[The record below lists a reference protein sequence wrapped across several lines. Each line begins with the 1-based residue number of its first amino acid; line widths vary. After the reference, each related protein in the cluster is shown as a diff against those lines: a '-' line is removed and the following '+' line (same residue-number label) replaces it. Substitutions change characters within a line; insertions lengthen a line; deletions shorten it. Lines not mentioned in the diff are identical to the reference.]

1 MKHHRPTP
9 QNNLHTAKVESITRR
24 HFLGK
29 ATKSF
34 GAAALAGLLTDNGLF
49 GSAHASSME
58 DAVLAAGT
66 HFAPKAK
73 RIIYLHM
80 AGSPP
85 HHDLLDYKP
94 LLNERSGE
102 VAPADCYA
110 QRSAFVKPNAKV
122 LGSPFGFEQVGQ
134 NGLHVSELL
143 PHFKTIVDDV
153 CVVRSMY
160 TDQFNHAPAQLLL
173 YTGHLLQGRPSMG
186 SWLTYGLGSEN
197 SDLPAFTVL
206 VSGGKK
212 PAAGNAAWG
221 SGFLPTVHA
230 GVQCR
235 SEGDPVL
242 YVSDPPG
249 MDRAGRARTIDA
261 INRLNAMQAAE
272 FGDPETLTR
281 IEQYELAFRMQVSVP
296 EVMDISKESPETLE
310 LYGAQPGAMSFAN
323 NCLFARRL
331 SEAGTRFVQLY
342 DWGWDVHGT
351 SPGDDLENQLV
362 MKCRQSDRPVAA
374 LIKDLKRRGLLD
386 ETLVIWSGEFGR
398 TVMNEAR
405 NGSTYLGRDHHPGCF
420 TIFMAGGGS
429 KAGAVVGATDEWG
442 AHVTEDPIHVH
453 DLQATVLALMGI
465 DHERLTYRFQGRDY
479 RLTDVHGEVK
489 RQLMA

>member
-1 MKHHRPTP
+1 MSNQPP
-9 QNNLHTAKVESITRR
+9 VDPMLHLERVRAITRR

-34 GAAALAGLLTDNGLF
+34 GAVALGSLLSDGLLGG
-49 GSAHASSME
+49 GSA
-58 DAVLAAGT
+58 DAAEPILKAAT

-73 RIIYLHM
+73 RVIYLHM

-94 LLNERSGE
+94 LLNKRHGE
-102 VAPADCYA
+102 VAPQDVYA
-110 QRSAFVKPNAKV
+110 ARSAFVKPNAKV
-122 LGSPFGFEQVGQ
+122 LGTPFEFEQVGQ
-134 NGLHVSELL
+134 AGAWVSELL

-153 CVVRSMY
+153 TIVRSMT
-160 TDQFNHAPAQLLL
+160 TDQFNHAPAQLFM
-173 YTGHLLQGRPSMG
+173 YTGHMLQGRPSFG
-186 SWLTYGLGSEN
+186 SWLSYGLGSE
-197 SDLPAFTVL
+197 SADLPAFMVF

-242 YVSDPPG
+242 YVGNPEG
-249 MDRAGRARTIDA
+249 MDKQGRKRTIDA
-261 INRLNAMQAAE
+261 INELNQMQAQE

-281 IEQYELAFRMQVSVP
+281 IEQYELAFRMQTSVP

-310 LYGAQPGAMSFAN
+310 LYGAQPGVESFAN
-323 NCLFARRL
+323 NCLLARRL
-331 SEAGTRFVQLY
+331 SESGVRFVQLF

-351 SPGDDLENQLV
+351 GPNDDLMNQLPE
-362 MKCRQSDRPVAA
+362 KCRQTDRPVAA

-405 NGSTYLGRDHHPGCF
+405 NDRGFLGRDHHPSCF
-420 TIFMAGGGS
+420 TIFLAGGGT
-429 KAGAVVGATDEWG
+429 KRGAVIGTTDDWG
-442 AHVTEDPIHVH
+442 AHVAENPIHIH
-453 DLQATVLALMGI
+453 DFHATMLHLLGI
-465 DHERLTYRFQGRDY
+465 DHERLTYRFQGRDF
-479 RLTDVHGEVK
+479 RLTDVHGHVRHE
-489 RQLMA
+489 LFA